1 MRIFF
6 DTNVLFSAF
15 GYRGLCFEIFRECSA
30 RHKVII
36 SSYVIEELLRNL
48 RAKLGASEAELAEI
62 RAQLSDHCEIFDSY
76 QHQDFHIR
84 DATDIPILSA
94 AVDSKSEMLVTGDKD
109 LLELA
114 SPPIPIVTPR
124 ALHNLLFSK
133 P

>member
-15 GYRGLCFEIFRECSA
+15 GYSGLCFEVFRECIA
-30 RHKVII
+30 RHKIII
-36 SSYVIEELLRNL
+36 SGYVIEELLRNI
-48 RAKLGASEAELAEI
+48 RVKLGATEAELTEI
-62 RAQLSDHCEIFDSY
+62 QKQLSDNCEIFDSY
-76 QHQDFHIR
+76 QNYDFHIR
-84 DATDIPILSA
+84 DAMDIPILSA

-109 LLELA
+109 LLEFA
-114 SPPIPIVTPR
+114 SPPIPILTPR